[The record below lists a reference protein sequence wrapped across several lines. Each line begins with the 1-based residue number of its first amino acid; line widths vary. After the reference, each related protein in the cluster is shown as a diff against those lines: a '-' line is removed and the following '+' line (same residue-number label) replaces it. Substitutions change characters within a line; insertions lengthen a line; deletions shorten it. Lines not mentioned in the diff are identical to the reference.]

1 MMKSAPKESKSA
13 KAARLAEEAAVQ
25 RERERAENNRI
36 EDTQDLLDSATRRN
50 VRRFG
55 KMGGGQ
61 PSLLSLVNAQAGG
74 AATGSGASLGTSGV
88 IGSML
93 GGLGAAPRTGGGRSG
108 RSTGLTALV

>member
-1 MMKSAPKESKSA
+1 MMKSAPTESKSA

-25 RERERAENNRI
+25 RERDRAESNRI

-93 GGLGAAPRTGGGRSG
+93 GGLSGTTVRGKGASSRSG
-108 RSTGLTALV
+108 GLTALV